1 MVSIGVLKAATKFN
15 EQFMKVQGVV
25 AAGPGN
31 RGKETCFIVGF
42 SDLEDLQKAKS
53 KLPDYVV
60 GLPVRTEII
69 GTIVGD

>member
-1 MVSIGVLKAATKFN
+1 MVSIGALRAATKFN
-15 EQFMKVQGVV
+15 EQFMKFPGVV

-42 SDLEDLQKAKS
+42 SDLEALQKAKT

-60 GLPVRTEII
+60 GLPVRTELV